1 MKIQH
6 LKLLN
11 FRNYERIELS
21 FSPKYNIIYGNN
33 GVGKTNL
40 VEAIYV
46 LALTKSFRG
55 SVDKVLIMND
65 KDVCRVEGVVSEKYE
80 NKYKIIMRK
89 DSKKVKINDT
99 KIDKLGDYISNIN
112 VVMFNPDDLRFI
124 KDSPSI
130 RRKAVNLEISQINN
144 SYLIS

>member
-65 KDVCRVEGVVSEKYE
+65 KDVCRVEGVVSEKYD
-80 NKYKIIMRK
+80 NKYKIILRK
-89 DSKKVKINDT
+89 D
-99 KIDKLGDYISNIN
+99 
-112 VVMFNPDDLRFI
+112 
-124 KDSPSI
+124 
-130 RRKAVNLEISQINN
+130 
-144 SYLIS
+144 